1 MPQGMKC
8 LCLKHP
14 GSRSFCRHSVYS
26 GFLKEGQETP
36 RKASLAR
43 CGQVDEIWEKRGIRG
58 AAINR
63 DLEEC
68 IEESWVNRESD
79 LGGIREAG
87 FFKRQIGDDL
97 LLEVDITPGQRS
109 SILEAH
115 SSITPQ
121 ESHGLPIVV
130 GHRKNRFEF
139 LDCERHPSH
148 SDAGRSFNSFSGVVW
163 IHALAPTHIE
173 EIAQDLHF
181 HCATGFA
188 IAILSTVKNKILN
201 VLGLNII
208 GGIFDLHNTDKCNEV
223 FGDLLVA
230 NEGTV

>member
-1 MPQGMKC
+1 M
-8 LCLKHP
+8 
-14 GSRSFCRHSVYS
+14 
-26 GFLKEGQETP
+26 
-36 RKASLAR
+36 
-43 CGQVDEIWEKRGIRG
+43 DW
-58 AAINR
+58 
-63 DLEEC
+63 
-68 IEESWVNRESD
+68 ESD

-115 SSITPQ
+115 SSITSQ

-148 SDAGRSFNSFSGVVW
+148 SDAGRSFNSLGRVGL
-163 IHALAPTHIE
+163 IHALAATHVE

-181 HCATGFA
+181 DCATGFA
-188 IAILSTVKNKILN
+188 VTLLGTVKNKILN
-201 VLGLNII
+201 ILGLDI
-208 GGIFDLHNTDKCNEV
+208 GGRIFDFYRTDKCSEV
-223 FGDLLVA
+223 FCDLLVA
-230 NEGTV
+230 DKGLVSAA

>member
-1 MPQGMKC
+1 
-8 LCLKHP
+8 
-14 GSRSFCRHSVYS
+14 
-26 GFLKEGQETP
+26 
-36 RKASLAR
+36 
-43 CGQVDEIWEKRGIRG
+43 VD
-58 AAINR
+58 
-63 DLEEC
+63 
-68 IEESWVNRESD
+68 RESD
-79 LGGIREAG
+79 LGGIGEAG

-163 IHALAPTHIE
+163 IHALAPTHVE

-181 HCATGFA
+181 DCATGFA
-188 IAILSTVKNKILN
+188 VALLGAVKNKILN
-201 VLGLNII
+201 VLGLDI
-208 GGIFDLHNTDKCNEV
+208 GWRIFDLHSTDKCSEV
-223 FGDLLVA
+223 FCDLLVA
-230 NEGTV
+230 DKGLVSAA